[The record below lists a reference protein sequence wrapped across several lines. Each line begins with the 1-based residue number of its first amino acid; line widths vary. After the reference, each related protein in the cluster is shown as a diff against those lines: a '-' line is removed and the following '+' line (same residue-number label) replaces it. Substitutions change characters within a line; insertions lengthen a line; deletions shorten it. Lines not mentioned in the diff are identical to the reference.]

1 MVDIASKVSTIVS
14 TKNNLIKL
22 LFFFQQAP
30 FMKYLL
36 TIVILVLAS
45 TVVTLLYFWP
55 ENNAV
60 PENTVVSVNGR
71 NFSRDFFDALNKK
84 QGYHSEDK
92 KELMNTVITRELLIQ
107 EAQRLGIDRE
117 EPFRTSLKNYY
128 EQSLIKLLTDRQYK
142 KLRVNVGDA
151 EIDAYLSSFGK
162 IYTFTILP
170 ADGEQNVP
178 PRQRSVL
185 FDDLSDS
192 IRLLLAG
199 MEPGESREQFDTGSQ
214 VGKIRLDQV
223 VPAPGYQPDSVD
235 REHIRTLLEGKKR
248 ERLISAWINDL
259 RSKASII
266 VYEKADSHEQ

>member
-1 MVDIASKVSTIVS
+1 
-14 TKNNLIKL
+14 
-22 LFFFQQAP
+22 
-30 FMKYLL
+30 MKYLL

-55 ENNAV
+55 ENKTI

-71 NFSRDFFDALNKK
+71 NFSRDFFDALDKK
-84 QGYHSEDK
+84 QGYHSKDRNDTV
-92 KELMNTVITRELLIQ
+92 NTVITRELLIQ

-117 EPFRTSLKNYY
+117 EPFRLSLKNYY
-128 EQSLIKLLTDRQYK
+128 EQSLIKILTDRQYK
-142 KLRVNVGDA
+142 KLQVNVGDE
-151 EIDAYLSSFGK
+151 EIDTYLSCFGK

-170 ADGEQNVP
+170 AGGEQNTP
-178 PRQRSVL
+178 ARQRSVL

-192 IRLLLAG
+192 IRLLLS
-199 MEPGESREQFDTGSQ
+199 ELKPGESKEQFDTGSR

-223 VPAPGYQPDSVD
+223 VSAPGYQPEPVD

-248 ERLISAWINDL
+248 ERLISTWINDL